1 METPLTALECNLTV
15 QALGQ
20 APFKELKPTDPCP
33 KCKFLVMD
41 HEDQAVKGERTST
54 KRPKEGDQES
64 APKRTKQEAFK
75 FTVTFPEGAKCLNL
89 RKALYEK
96 AQECFAFDGNVEYS
110 KVHGKIVN
118 ESDLVATM
126 YFEEKRDA
134 LAMQNYCDTAEQLWS
149 MEKPPIVAIKQVP
162 HECQKRVRGKD
173 YDKTISPIRDGWKT
187 CDRPDSGS
195 PSHGTTVIDAET
207 IEQESIVDMSKVRL
221 QFHGAHIEATLKRT
235 ARDSKN
241 NVLPLPSDWHGL
253 FDDNNVE
260 GCPVISIAPS
270 GIPSTSTKGKSGR
283 EGIYLDVFFA
293 FPNDAKKYA
302 PDLKEGVQ
310 RARPQVY
317 RVHIH
322 KLDVKEFAKHLLK
335 RHNEVMKSWASKGWG
350 IPS

>member
-41 HEDQAVKGERTST
+41 HEVEAVKGERTST

-75 FTVTFPEGAKCLNL
+75 FTVTFPGGAKCLNL

-118 ESDLVATM
+118 ESDLLATM
-126 YFEEKRDA
+126 YFKEERDA
-134 LAMQNYCDTAEQLWS
+134 LTMRNYCLDAEQRWNMQKTSLIGIDK
-149 MEKPPIVAIKQVP
+149 EP
-162 HECQKRVRGKD
+162 HTCKVQMLAKH

-207 IEQESIVDMSKVRL
+207 IEQESIVDMAKVRL
-221 QFHGAHIEATLKRT
+221 QFHGAHIEATLKKT
-235 ARDSKN
+235 SKDSKE
-241 NVLPLPSDWHGL
+241 NVLPLPSDWHDL
-253 FDDNNVE
+253 FDAKNVE

-293 FPNDAKKYA
+293 FAEDANEYSPK
-302 PDLKEGVQ
+302 LKDGVQ
-310 RARPQVY
+310 RVRPQVY
-317 RVHIH
+317 RVHVH
-322 KLDVKEFAKHLLK
+322 KQRVKEFGKHLLK
-335 RHNEVMKSWASKGWG
+335 RHNGVMATWGSKGWS
-350 IPS
+350 IP